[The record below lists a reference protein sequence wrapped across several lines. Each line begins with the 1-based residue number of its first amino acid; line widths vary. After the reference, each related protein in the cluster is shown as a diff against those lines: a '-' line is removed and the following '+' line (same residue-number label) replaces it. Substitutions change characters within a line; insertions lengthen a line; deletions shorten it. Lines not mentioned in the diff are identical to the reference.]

1 MSQLPQSTVIYQLR
15 LVLAGISPMIWR
27 RLLVSSEITIA
38 QLHQYIQAS
47 FDWSGEHLHRF
58 RIHGKDYGIAY
69 RGGISF
75 DDDAHAM
82 PLSRFRLHP
91 RESFRYEYDFTAN
104 WRVDI
109 RLEEILP
116 QDQRAL
122 PVCVGARAAA
132 PGEEYAGALAYLQR
146 LDRHRYEFPFEELGK
161 IAQAVG
167 RWLDAGGGRQALGDL
182 EELREALER
191 VSEYQEF
198 QPRRCDR
205 REINRR
211 LRALSDQEVAA

>member
-27 RLLVSSEITIA
+27 RLLVSSETTIA
-38 QLHQYIQAS
+38 QLHQYLQVV

-58 RIHGKDYGIAY
+58 RIQGKDYGIAY
-69 RGGISF
+69 LGGISF
-75 DDDAHAM
+75 DDNPHAV

-91 RESFRYEYDFTAN
+91 RESFRYQYDFIAN

-116 QDQRAL
+116 QDQRVL
-122 PVCVGARAAA
+122 PVCVGGRAAA
-132 PGEEYAGALAYLQR
+132 PGEEYAGVLAYLQR

-161 IAQAVG
+161 MAKAIR
-167 RWLDAGGGRQALGDL
+167 RWLDAGSRQAPGDL
-182 EELREALER
+182 EELREAVER

-198 QPRRCDR
+198 EPRRCGR
-205 REINRR
+205 REMNRR

>member
-1 MSQLPQSTVIYQLR
+1 MAQPHLSTLIYELR

-27 RLLVSSEITIA
+27 RLLVSSETTIA
-38 QLHQYIQAS
+38 QLHHYIQVS

-69 RGGISF
+69 LGGISF
-75 DDDAHAM
+75 DDNPHAV

-91 RESFRYEYDFTAN
+91 RESFRYEYDFIAN

-116 QDQRAL
+116 QDQRVL
-122 PVCVGARAAA
+122 PVCVGGRAAA

-146 LDRHRYEFPFEELGK
+146 LDRHRYEYPFEELGK
-161 IAQAVG
+161 IAKAIK
-167 RWLDAGGGRQALGDL
+167 RWLDAGSRQTLGDL
-182 EELREALER
+182 EELREAVER

-211 LRALSDQEVAA
+211 LRALLDQEVAA

>member
-1 MSQLPQSTVIYQLR
+1 MTQFPLSPAIYQLR

-27 RLLVSSEITIA
+27 RLLVSSETTIA

-69 RGGISF
+69 LGGISF
-75 DDDAHAM
+75 DDNPHTV
-82 PLSRFRLHP
+82 PLSHFRLHR
-91 RESFRYEYDFTAN
+91 RELFRYEYDFTAN

-116 QDQRAL
+116 QDERVL
-122 PVCVGARAAA
+122 PVCVGGRAAA

-146 LDRHRYEFPFEELGK
+146 LDRHRYEFPFEALEK
-161 IAQAVG
+161 MAKVIG
-167 RWLDAGGGRQALGDL
+167 RWLQAGRGRQALGDS
-182 EELREALER
+182 EELGEALER
-191 VSEYQEF
+191 VSAYQDF
-198 QPRRCDR
+198 QSRRCDLR
-205 REINRR
+205 KINRR
-211 LRALSDQEVAA
+211 LRVLSEQEVVA